1 MSPVISEIQTTA
13 YEPYVNEQITQE
25 EFVDRAEVPLKEFM
39 LRNTEQSSLKLF
51 CDLAGQSVPEDQE
64 GAMAL
69 PLRIVVPSFMT
80 TELKRAFE
88 IGFYLYIP
96 FLLIDVVVRLLLEL
110 CVGVILAFVMQLFFS
125 VVQLGGEVIDAQM
138 GLNMAQVYDSSSQV
152 NMTVTTSLLNVL
164 LVLTFFAENGH
175 YTLLRIFLSSGSVVP
190 YGTVSLGS
198 AVVSGVVE
206 VFAACMVLAVKL
218 ALPILAAE
226 LLGELGMGIL
236 MKAIPQINAFVINME
251 LKIIIGLVLLLA
263 FLTPINEFLL
273 DVEKNMLDTL
283 GGMLQVIA
291 GAG

>member
-1 MSPVISEIQTTA
+1 MDWNALYLFELIAMRVSG
-13 YEPYVNEQITQE
+13 
-25 EFVDRAEVPLKEFM
+25 FVFANPLFG
-39 LRNTEQSSLKLF
+39 RNNLTSLVK
-51 CDLAGQSVPEDQE
+51 AGFTLVLSVF
-64 GAMAL
+64 
-69 PLRIVVPSFMT
+69 VWT
-80 TELKRAFE
+80 TEDAAVTVPATVVEL
-88 IGFYLYIP
+88 
-96 FLLIDVVVRLLLEL
+96 VVRLLLEL

-125 VVQLGGEVIDAQM
+125 VVQLGGEVIDAQL
-138 GLNMAQVYDSSSQV
+138 GLNMAQVYDASSQV

-164 LVLTFFAENGH
+164 MVLTFFAENGH
-175 YTLLRIFLSSGSVVP
+175 YTLLRVFLSSGDVVP
-190 YGTVSLGS
+190 YGTASLGK
-198 AVVSGVVE
+198 AAASGMVE

-263 FLTPINEFLL
+263 FLAPINEFLL
-273 DVEKNMLDTL
+273 DAEKNMLDTL